1 MDNITGLIAAAA
13 EGNDRAADDLYSLVY
28 AELRKIAKAQ
38 RARWYGNDTVGTTAL
53 IHEAYIKLA
62 GSNLDFANRKHFY
75 ATAAR
80 AMRQVLMNYAAR
92 SKAAMRSGD
101 EVPIDNDGPAF
112 ADEQTVED
120 LVVMDDLLRQLDENN
135 TRRCRIVE
143 CRVFGGMSIDD
154 IADVLQV
161 SRSTV
166 KREWSV
172 ASAWLYSELR
182 ADTISNLRD

>member
-13 EGNDRAADDLYSLVY
+13 DGSDQAADDLYALVY

-38 RARWYGNDTVGTTAL
+38 RAHWYGNETVGTTAL

-62 GSNLDFANRKHFY
+62 GSKLDFANRKHFY

-92 SKAAMRSGD
+92 SKAAMRSGV
-101 EVPIDNDGPAF
+101 EVPVEDDVLAF

-120 LVVMDDLLRQLDENN
+120 LVVMNDLLRQLEEQNA
-135 TRRCRIVE
+135 RRCRIVE
-143 CRVFGGMSIDD
+143 YRVFGGMNIDD
-154 IADVLQV
+154 IAEVLQV

-172 ASAWLYSELR
+172 ASAWLYRELR
-182 ADTISNLRD
+182 PDTDSDLLR